1 MVALQA
7 RLELRMR
14 HYKYNR
20 PVLSRQFFARDTL
33 AVARGLIGIRLVRV
47 VAGER
52 LSGIV
57 SETEA
62 YVGEDDLACHARAG
76 RTART
81 AVMYGPAGHAY
92 VYLNYG
98 LHWMLNVV
106 TARVGFPAAVLIRAL
121 IPESGL
127 AQMRARRGGRPDRQL
142 ADGPGKLTQALAI
155 DSQTYGMDLC
165 APGAPLYFERP
176 PNWRPPRLRA
186 GARVG
191 IDSVPEPWR
200 SIAWNFRLA
209 ATGPA
214 DPGYNQPH

>member
-1 MVALQA
+1 
-7 RLELRMR
+7 
-14 HYKYNR
+14 
-20 PVLSRQFFARDTL
+20 VLSRQFFARDTL
-33 AVARGLIGIRLVRV
+33 TVARGLIGMRLVRV
-47 VAGER
+47 MAEER

-76 RTART
+76 HTART

-106 TARVGFPAAVLIRAL
+106 TARAGFPAAVLIRAL
-121 IPESGL
+121 VPETGL
-127 AQMRARRGGRPDRQL
+127 AHMRARRRGRPDRHL
-142 ADGPGKLTQALAI
+142 VDGPGKLSQALAI
-155 DSQTYGMDLC
+155 DAQVHGMDLC
-165 APGAPLYFERP
+165 TPGASLYFERP
-176 PNWRPPRLRA
+176 TPWRRPRLCA

-200 SIAWNFRLA
+200 SIAWNFRLSV
-209 ATGPA
+209 TSPA
-214 DPGYNQPH
+214 DPGYNQSH